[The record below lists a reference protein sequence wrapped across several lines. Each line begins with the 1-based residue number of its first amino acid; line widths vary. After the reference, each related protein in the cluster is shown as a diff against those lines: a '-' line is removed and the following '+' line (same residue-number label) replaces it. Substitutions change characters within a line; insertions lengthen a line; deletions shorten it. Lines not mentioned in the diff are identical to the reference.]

1 VTRGRTLTVLREG
14 ASALITTAAA
24 AGACASIWWLAS
36 SLVGAAAGTS
46 LASGM
51 VLATVVALSLGRRA
65 FASRAEFARSAA
77 LLPTIGLAAGA
88 VGWLMV
94 ALPPVGA
101 ALFVA
106 GMSVP
111 IWLRRFGPRAS
122 RLGALVALPLTAI
135 LVVPVRPPTGGPPWL
150 APLIVLLSGVVAVL
164 WVALGREAARLL
176 PGRAAPSP
184 AAEQPAEASASAA
197 TSAGS
202 SAPAS
207 QSQPQPARLPASTRM
222 ALQMAV
228 ALTAAFVVGWLV
240 FPEHAMWVVLTAFL
254 VCSGNRGRA
263 DVVHKSAL
271 RILGALGGTIG
282 AVALIAVGPEV
293 SGLAAPQESGLAAI
307 AVIFVALF
315 AGTWLRAYS
324 YAFWALTVTLV
335 LSLLQELIGTASLSG
350 ETGMLAERMLAIVVG
365 AVLGIAASWFVL
377 PVRSVDVLR
386 RRLSEML
393 TALSDVFPSEAPD
406 RRTRVA
412 AFHSAVARVEQLAPA
427 HRATRLLR
435 RRPGILPID
444 CIEAA
449 NALPAALDARL
460 AQAHDSSDEGD
471 RELLRSSIGRAR
483 RSLAAPV
490 ELARTREALD
500 ALAHALRGDP
510 QS

>member
-1 VTRGRTLTVLREG
+1 MTRGRTATVLRE
-14 ASALITTAAA
+14 AAEALITTAAA
-24 AGACASIWWLAS
+24 AGACATIWWLAS
-36 SLVGAAAGTS
+36 LLAGAEAGTS
-46 LASGM
+46 VGSGM

-77 LLPTIGLAAGA
+77 LLPAIGLAAGA

-122 RLGALVALPLTAI
+122 RLGALIALPLTAI
-135 LVVPVRPPTGGPPWL
+135 LVVPVRPATGGPPWL
-150 APLIVLLSGVVAVL
+150 APVIVLLSGIVAAL

-176 PGRAAPSP
+176 PGRVTRSP
-184 AAEQPAEASASAA
+184 AAEQPA
-197 TSAGS
+197 GS
-202 SAPAS
+202 SALSSGSPS
-207 QSQPQPARLPASTRM
+207 LPRRARLPASTRM

-228 ALTAAFVVGWLV
+228 ALTAAFAVGWLV

-282 AVALIAVGPEV
+282 AVALIAVRPEV
-293 SGLAAPQESGLAAI
+293 SGLAAPPESGVAAI

-335 LSLLQELIGTASLSG
+335 LSLLQELIGTATLTG

-365 AVLGIAASWFVL
+365 AALGIAASWFVM

-393 TALSDVFPSEAPD
+393 TALSDVFRSEAPD

-412 AFHSAVARVEQLAPA
+412 AFRSAVARVEQLAPA

-435 RRPGILPID
+435 RGRGILPID

-460 AQAHDSSDEGD
+460 ARAHDSPDERD

-490 ELARTREALD
+490 ELARTRDALD

-510 QS
+510 GS

>member
-1 VTRGRTLTVLREG
+1 MTRGRTATVLRE
-14 ASALITTAAA
+14 AAEALITTAAA
-24 AGACASIWWLAS
+24 AGACATIWWLAS
-36 SLVGAAAGTS
+36 QLAGAEAGTS
-46 LASGM
+46 VASGM

-77 LLPTIGLAAGA
+77 LLPAIGLAAGA

-122 RLGALVALPLTAI
+122 RLGALIALPLTAI
-135 LVVPVRPPTGGPPWL
+135 LVVPVRPATGGPPWL
-150 APLIVLLSGVVAVL
+150 APVIVLLSGIVATL

-176 PGRAAPSP
+176 PGRVTQSP
-184 AAEQPAEASASAA
+184 PAEQPA
-197 TSAGS
+197 GS
-202 SAPAS
+202 SASPSLSLSAS
-207 QSQPQPARLPASTRM
+207 PLLPRPARLPASTRM

-228 ALTAAFVVGWLV
+228 ALTAAFAVGWLV

-293 SGLAAPQESGLAAI
+293 SGLAAPQESGVAAI

-335 LSLLQELIGTASLSG
+335 LSLLQELIGTATLTG

-365 AVLGIAASWFVL
+365 AALGIAASWFVL

-393 TALSDVFPSEAPD
+393 TALSDVFRSEAPD

-412 AFHSAVARVEQLAPA
+412 AFRSAVARVEQLAPA
-427 HRATRLLR
+427 HRATRLLC
-435 RRPGILPID
+435 RRPAILPID

-460 AQAHDSSDEGD
+460 ARAHDSPDERD

-483 RSLAAPV
+483 RSLAAPI
-490 ELARTREALD
+490 ELARTRDALD
-500 ALAHALRGDP
+500 ALARALRGDP
-510 QS
+510 GS

>member
-1 VTRGRTLTVLREG
+1 
-14 ASALITTAAA
+14 
-24 AGACASIWWLAS
+24 
-36 SLVGAAAGTS
+36 
-46 LASGM
+46 M

-65 FASRAEFARSAA
+65 FASRAELARSAA
-77 LLPTIGLAAGA
+77 LLPAIGLAAGA

-122 RLGALVALPLTAI
+122 RLGALIALPLTAI
-135 LVVPVRPPTGGPPWL
+135 LVVPVRPATGGPPWL
-150 APLIVLLSGVVAVL
+150 APVIVLLSGVVAAL

-176 PGRAAPSP
+176 PGRVIRSP
-184 AAEQPAEASASAA
+184 AAEQPAGPSALSSPSASP
-197 TSAGS
+197 SR
-202 SAPAS
+202 
-207 QSQPQPARLPASTRM
+207 PARLPASTRM

-228 ALTAAFVVGWLV
+228 ALTAAFAVGWLV

-282 AVALIAVGPEV
+282 AVALIAVGPEI
-293 SGLAAPQESGLAAI
+293 SGLAAPQESGIAAI

-315 AGTWLRAYS
+315 AGTWLRTYS

-335 LSLLQELIGTASLSG
+335 LSVLQELIGTATLTG
-350 ETGMLAERMLAIVVG
+350 ESGMLVERMLAIVVG
-365 AVLGIAASWFVL
+365 AALGIAASWFVL

-393 TALSDVFPSEAPD
+393 TALSDVLPSEAPD

-412 AFHSAVARVEQLAPA
+412 TFRSAVERVEQLAPA

-435 RRPGILPID
+435 RRPAILPID

-460 AQAHDSSDEGD
+460 ARTHDGADEGD

-483 RSLAAPV
+483 RSLAAPI
-490 ELARTREALD
+490 ELARTRDALD

-510 QS
+510 RS